1 MKNERHKKENH
12 RPVCTLIVI
21 CKRFERGLN
30 DQIYNNFNNLLPTHQ
45 MAYGKGNSS
54 QRSLISVFKKWIGNL
69 DGGEEAGGGGEVV
82 LYS

>member
-12 RPVCTLIVI
+12 GSVRTLLVI

-45 MAYGKGNSS
+45 MAYGNGNSS
-54 QRSLISVFKKWIGNL
+54 QLSLISVLKKWIGNL
-69 DGGEEAGGGGEVV
+69 DGGEVV

>member
-12 RPVCTLIVI
+12 RPVRTLLVI

-45 MAYGKGNSS
+45 MAYGKGKSS
-54 QRSLISVFKKWIGNL
+54 QLSLISVFKKWIGNF
-69 DGGEEAGGGGEVV
+69 DVDEVV